1 MTRVDNKY
9 GNINNTRPLI
19 LSLFLRPP
27 NPRQSISLTFVFF
40 HVLLSAES
48 YCGISSHSMGG
59 LTNIR
64 HRVHVGCVGAGRG
77 IVLLIN
83 GVIKVLSLTSHWLT
97 GMDGLLARAPGIR
110 TFHNEWQLLPARLGG
125 D

>member
-1 MTRVDNKY
+1 
-9 GNINNTRPLI
+9 
-19 LSLFLRPP
+19 
-27 NPRQSISLTFVFF
+27 
-40 HVLLSAES
+40 
-48 YCGISSHSMGG
+48 MGG
-59 LTNIR
+59 FTNIR
-64 HRVHVGCVGAGRG
+64 HRVHVGCVRVRG
-77 IVLLIN
+77 GVVLLIN